1 MTIDKVIRLWDKSKY
16 DTLVLRSMPC
26 VNHLGEITYGTGFY
40 KKNETIIC
48 GGTYKVSDYLLK
60 LYKHSIFM
68 FDENL
73 SSEDSIGFQMIL
85 NIEDV

>member
-26 VNHLGEITYGTGFY
+26 VNHRGEITFGTGFY

-48 GGTYKVSDYLLK
+48 GGKYKVSDYLLK

-85 NIEDV
+85 NVEDV